1 MQGDEQ
7 LCIFIHINFTLIVN
21 HILKH
26 PALTF
31 NNCRS
36 AVEQRRQ
43 ERTWSRKRSEV
54 GRGVREREGCGGA
67 RRVVRRGGRARLSER
82 GSGWGGRARAG
93 RGGARL
99 LARHGGA
106 GYAKRSGAGRA
117 REHSPGR
124 AGLGKARSQ
133 AGRRRGA
140 GGAGERALR
149 QSRMEL
155 AGGVW
160 ASEV

>member
-93 RGGARL
+93 RGEAVGQAWR
-99 LARHGGA
+99 GG
-106 GYAKRSGAGRA
+106 
-117 REHSPGR
+117 
-124 AGLGKARSQ
+124 LCKAE
-133 AGRRRGA
+133 RGW
-140 GGAGERALR
+140 AGERAQPR
-149 QSRMEL
+149 QGWAGQGKKPGRAPARRRRGGRAS
-155 AGGVW
+155 AGGCERG
-160 ASEV
+160 AYEAAP